1 METLYFFGM
10 LTAAIIIS
18 RTPLRYPFQWM
29 ETFFHELSHGIACIL
44 TFGRIHRITLE
55 FNGAGCCSTYG
66 GWRIPTLLAGYAGA
80 VTWGAVIYLA
90 GWTLSTTE
98 DIFLLN
104 VLIGVLAFSL
114 IAWMRNLKTI
124 LITVIMMT
132 VFWVPTLIPHSNLP
146 AYAIEFYGIYI
157 VQSAITAPLALID
170 GKHVGDG
177 ADLADITL
185 IIPEGVWIAL
195 WFTYAILTTFWLWQ
209 VTIPPQERL
218 TEYLHWLPLL

>member
-1 METLYFFGM
+1 METLYFFSM
-10 LTAAIIIS
+10 LTIAIVIS

-29 ETFFHELSHGIACIL
+29 ETFFHEFSHGLACIL

-66 GWRIPTLLAGYAGA
+66 GWRIPILLAGYTGA

-90 GWTLSTTE
+90 GWSLSVSE
-98 DIFLLN
+98 DIFLLQLLMS
-104 VLIGVLAFSL
+104 VLTVSTIFWV
-114 IAWMRNLKTI
+114 RNLKTLFIIAIMI
-124 LITVIMMT
+124 L
-132 VFWVPTLIPHSNLP
+132 VFWLPTLLPNTSIP
-146 AYAIEFYGIYI
+146 AYAIEFYGIYV

-185 IIPEGVWIAL
+185 IFPEGIWIAL
-195 WFTYAILTTFWLWQ
+195 WFIYALATTFWLWQ
-209 VTIPPQERL
+209 ITIPASERL
-218 TEYLHWLPLL
+218 TEYIHWLPLL